1 MTIQVLPQNFT
12 ICKVSTIPSEL
23 LNEQFCFVGKTDR
36 ELSLVCETEK
46 VPKGVREIENGWRA
60 FRIAG
65 KLPFSLVGI
74 LSELS
79 GILAKVR
86 VGIFSVSTYDTDYI
100 LVKEAQFRTA
110 VEALRRNG
118 IGVDSIC
125 AK

>member
-23 LNEQFCFVGKTDR
+23 LNEQFCFVGKTDQ

-46 VPKGVREIENGWRA
+46 VPKEISEIEDGWRA

-79 GILAKVR
+79 GILAKAR
-86 VGIFSVSTYDTDYI
+86 VGIFAVSTYDTDYI

-110 VEALRRNG
+110 IEALKRNG
-118 IGVDSIC
+118 IRVDSIC
-125 AK
+125 AR